1 MTAGMAIWAIVALA
15 TGGVILRPWQ
25 LPEAVFATLG
35 AVALVAFGLL
45 SVTDAWIGIR
55 RGFDVYLFLIGM
67 MLLAE
72 LARGQGLF
80 DWLATLAARAAAGS
94 AIRLFT
100 LVYLV
105 GVVVTVFLSNDATA
119 VVLTPA
125 VAAVARTVRA
135 EKPMPYL
142 LVCAFVANAA
152 SFVLPISNPA
162 NLVIYGAHMPSLL
175 DWLARF
181 SWPSLLAIVSTYV
194 VLLLTQRQALRLPI
208 AGDVVMAD
216 LSPGGRAA
224 GFGIVA
230 TALALMAASAFDL
243 PLGLATC
250 IAGTITAICV
260 LVLAR
265 QTPWPVLGG
274 VAWGVLPL
282 VAGLFVLVEALDRI
296 GAIRALS
303 ETLRQF
309 AATSVTGTAWASGTI
324 VALACNLLNNLPA
337 GLVAGTA
344 VQAAQTP
351 PAVTGAILIG
361 VDLGPNLSV
370 TGSLATI
377 LWLGALRRDGL
388 GIDAWQF
395 LKLGALVMPPALV
408 LALGALIWLG

>member
-15 TGGVILRPWQ
+15 IAGVILRPWR
-25 LPEAVFATLG
+25 LPEAAVAAVG

-45 SVTDAWIGIR
+45 PAEDAWIGIR
-55 RGFDVYLFLIGM
+55 RGSDVYLFLIGM

-80 DWLATLAARAAAGS
+80 DWLA
-94 AIRLFT
+94 
-100 LVYLV
+100 
-105 GVVVTVFLSNDATA
+105 
-119 VVLTPA
+119 
-125 VAAVARTVRA
+125 
-135 EKPMPYL
+135 
-142 LVCAFVANAA
+142 
-152 SFVLPISNPA
+152 
-162 NLVIYGAHMPSLL
+162 
-175 DWLARF
+175 RF
-181 SWPSLLAIVSTYV
+181 SLPSLLAILATYV
-194 VLLLTQRQALRLPI
+194 VLLLTQKQALRQPI
-208 AGDVVMAD
+208 EGDVSVPA

-230 TALALMAASAFDL
+230 TAAALMAASALDL

-250 IAGTITAICV
+250 IAGTVTAVCV

-265 QTPWPVLGG
+265 QAPWKVLGG

-282 VAGLFVLVEALDRI
+282 VAGLFVLVKALDRI

-303 ETLRQF
+303 ETLRQS
-309 AATSVTGTAWASGTI
+309 AETSVTGTAWAAGTI
-324 VALACNLLNNLPA
+324 VALACNLVTNLPA
-337 GLVAGTA
+337 GLVACTA

-351 PAVTGAILIG
+351 SAVTGAILIG

-388 GIDAWQF
+388 GIDARSF
-395 LKLGALVMPPALV
+395 LKLGATVMPPALI
-408 LALGALIWLG
+408 LALGALIWRG